1 MTDILDGHDP
11 TAIERAAGLLRQG
24 DLVVFPTETVYG
36 LGADAADALAVARIF
51 ELKKRPRFD
60 PLIVHIAEKAWLQEL
75 VLRIPAAAQE
85 LIERFWPGPL
95 TIILEKRETI
105 PAIVTAGLPTVAI
118 RMPSHPVALELIRA
132 FGAPIAAPSANP
144 FGYVSPTRASH
155 VAEMFKGKV
164 PLILDG
170 GAAAFGIESTI
181 VSIRD
186 GKIVAHRHG
195 AVSIEELERVVGPI
209 RENPAGDRPEAPGEL
224 PFHYAPHTRLVIV
237 DSVDEITI
245 GNSGFLAFGQP
256 ESPPKSRV
264 LRVLSP
270 RHDLREAAAH
280 FFSHLIELDK
290 EHVEVIY
297 AERLPE
303 TGLGR
308 AMMDRLKKASR
319 RYAATHH

>member
-36 LGADAADALAVARIF
+36 LGADAANPLAVAKIF

-60 PLIVHIAEKAWLQEL
+60 PLIVHIAEKAWLQWL
-75 VLRIPAAAQE
+75 VLRIPPAAQE

-95 TIILEKRETI
+95 TIILEKGETV
-105 PAIVTAGLPTVAI
+105 PDIVTAGLPTVAI

-132 FGAPIAAPSANP
+132 FGTPVAAPSANP

-186 GKIVAHRHG
+186 GKVVAHRHG

-209 RENPAGDRPEAPGEL
+209 REKPAGGTPEAPGEL
-224 PFHYAPHTRLVIV
+224 PYRLAIPA
-237 DSVDEITI
+237 
-245 GNSGFLAFGQP
+245 FLPLG
-256 ESPPKSRV
+256 SP
-264 LRVLSP
+264 SP
-270 RHDLREAAAH
+270 RRNPAFCASFPPGTTSGKRRLI
-280 FFSHLIELDK
+280 FSH
-290 EHVEVIY
+290 
-297 AERLPE
+297 
-303 TGLGR
+303 T
-308 AMMDRLKKASR
+308 S
-319 RYAATHH
+319 